1 MAQILDGLKVSKE
14 VKQEIKEEVQKFLPV
29 KDVHHTWLQFW

>member
-14 VKQEIKEEVQKFLPV
+14 VKAEIKEEVQKILAN
-29 KDVHHTWLQFW
+29 KRLSLIHI